1 MYRGDTRWAY
11 GKGKRRGEGG
21 EGLLDFV
28 GAYRL
33 VTVGGMTEPGAY
45 LAASQ
50 PPTPQNLV
58 IVHSRCIVRV
68 HSRCIVVGTRSLP
81 LHSVAWVP
89 ALQLWPTILMMATT
103 QVQIYPPPLTP
114 SRSVSRSY
122 LSLPPPLSFL
132 SFSLCQP
139 LALVARFSADTSPR
153 YAALRRHDTSA
164 FADPTT
170 LSAFSTRPQP
180 SHSRFIQRYPPS
192 SVRPFGFVHL
202 SDHVFASVSR
212 LTHFTTHFAR
222 CKTMMNTDDR
232 TGTWHRDTQTK
243 PTGRGSSLTRF
254 VLSGFSSYR
263 ENRESCLHPFENSFE
278 EIEEDPKNHFLRNVN
293 QQSSYSSK
301 FNSPLS

>member
-1 MYRGDTRWAY
+1 M
-11 GKGKRRGEGG
+11 
-21 EGLLDFV
+21 LDFV

-33 VTVGGMTEPGAY
+33 ATVGGMTEPGAY

-50 PPTPQNLV
+50 PPTPQDLV

-103 QVQIYPPPLTP
+103 QVQIYPPPPPPLTP

-122 LSLPPPLSFL
+122 LSPPPLSFL

-153 YAALRRHDTSA
+153 YAALPRRHDTSA

-170 LSAFSTRPQP
+170 LSAFSTRPRNLRTP
-180 SHSRFIQRYPPS
+180 VLFNVIRHHPYVHSD
-192 SVRPFGFVHL
+192 L
-202 SDHVFASVSR
+202 SIYRTTYSR
-212 LTHFTTHFAR
+212 LF
-222 CKTMMNTDDR
+222 
-232 TGTWHRDTQTK
+232 
-243 PTGRGSSLTRF
+243 RG
-254 VLSGFSSYR
+254 
-263 ENRESCLHPFENSFE
+263 
-278 EIEEDPKNHFLRNVN
+278 
-293 QQSSYSSK
+293 
-301 FNSPLS
+301 